1 MKYSV
6 LILFSL
12 TILSC
17 SEKKDLPSVVKVSS
31 GRVERIENFNSNYV
45 SPRNVDIWLP
55 EGYSNKK
62 EYSVLYMHDG
72 QMLFDSTSNWNK
84 QEWSV
89 DEVVGDLIKEGKIRE
104 TIVVGIWNTKQRHS
118 EYFPQK
124 PFEMLN
130 KNYTDS
136 LLNVAK
142 QNPETALFAAPV
154 QSDNYL
160 KFLVTEL
167 KPYIDEHYPVNPA
180 KTETFIAGSSMG
192 GLISVYAICEY
203 PEIFEGAI
211 CMSTHWIGT
220 FSPERNP
227 IPGTFV
233 NYLKNNLP
241 KPDDHKLYFD
251 FGTETL
257 DSFYE
262 PFQEQVD
269 SVLISK
275 GFNENNWITKKFPG
289 AAHSEK
295 DWGKRLNVPLIF
307 MLGKK
312 K

>member
-1 MKYSV
+1 MKNSI
-6 LILFSL
+6 LILFIL
-12 TILSC
+12 TISGC
-17 SEKKDLPSVVKVSS
+17 SEKKDIPSVIKVSS
-31 GRVERIENFNSNYV
+31 GRIERIENFNSNYV

-62 EYSVLYMHDG
+62 KYSVLYMHDG
-72 QMLFDSTSNWNK
+72 QMLFDSTSTWNK

-104 TIVVGIWNTKQRHS
+104 TIVVGIWNTNQRHS

-130 KNYTDS
+130 KSYTDS
-136 LLNVAK
+136 LLNVVK
-142 QNPETALFAAPV
+142 RNSETALFAAPV

-160 KFLVTEL
+160 RFLVTEL

-241 KPDDHKLYFD
+241 KPDDNKLYFD

-275 GFNENNWITKKFPG
+275 GFNKSNWITNKFSG

-295 DWGKRLNVPLIF
+295 DWGKRLNLPLVF

-312 K
+312 E